1 MPLLA
6 IASGKGGVGKT
17 TCAVNLCAAFRELG
31 HDPVLLDADSGGDA
45 TWLLGFRSADTAL
58 DALRGRKD
66 LTAAVSSTTE
76 GIRLLASSPR
86 LIELETADVN
96 VLAERLRRL
105 SDRYLIVAD
114 LPPGFSP
121 AVTRAAIL
129 AATTIVVPIIPEPL
143 AERRAR
149 HVLDAAEALGS
160 TATIL
165 ALAVMVD
172 KRRVLTGAV
181 LATAQEGG
189 LDVVGAIPRS
199 VAVPESGNEGVSVL
213 RYAPASAAAAA
224 FREVAPRI
232 LQTLTALVR

>member
-1 MPLLA
+1 
-6 IASGKGGVGKT
+6 
-17 TCAVNLCAAFRELG
+17 
-31 HDPVLLDADSGGDA
+31 VLLDADSGGDA

-58 DALRGRKD
+58 DVLRGRKD

-105 SDRYLIVAD
+105 SDRDLIVAD

-189 LDVVGAIPRS
+189 LDVVGEFHGRS
-199 VAVPESGNEGVSVL
+199 QCRKAGT
-213 RYAPASAAAAA
+213 RA
-224 FREVAPRI
+224 FRFCGMPR
-232 LQTLTALVR
+232 LARPLLHTAISRRAFSKRLLHWCANAKRARMQQSFYG

>member
-1 MPLLA
+1 MGRRQRARGALA
-6 IASGKGGVGKT
+6 ATERSRPDRRRPT
-17 TCAVNLCAAFRELG
+17 T
-31 HDPVLLDADSGGDA
+31 S
-45 TWLLGFRSADTAL
+45 
-58 DALRGRKD
+58 
-66 LTAAVSSTTE
+66 
-76 GIRLLASSPR
+76 
-86 LIELETADVN
+86 
-96 VLAERLRRL
+96 
-105 SDRYLIVAD
+105 
-114 LPPGFSP
+114 FSP

-165 ALAVMVD
+165 ALAVLVD

-213 RYAPASAAAAA
+213 RYARLARPLLHT
-224 FREVAPRI
+224 APRI